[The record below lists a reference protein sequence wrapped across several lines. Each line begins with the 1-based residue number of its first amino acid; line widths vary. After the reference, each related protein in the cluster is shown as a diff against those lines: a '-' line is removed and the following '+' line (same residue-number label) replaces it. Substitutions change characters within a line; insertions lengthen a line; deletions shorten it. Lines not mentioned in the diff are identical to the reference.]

1 MFVSGLYFSLWN
13 NLGQNRYKY
22 TTFQTGA
29 NKMLLICLTDSY
41 ILDKLMLGYDHNG
54 PKLPVSAPS
63 SV

>member
-1 MFVSGLYFSLWN
+1 
-13 NLGQNRYKY
+13 
-22 TTFQTGA
+22 
-29 NKMLLICLTDSY
+29 MLLICLTDSY